1 MFVAISHQLLK
12 KQIESG
18 LVLAQQQ
25 SNKYGNPTPQGL
37 YASVKYCQGDVIHI
51 MTGTLTKTPNK
62 QSIHI
67 GDNMHVVD
75 NYGRYINH
83 SFNPNIKVVGNKL
96 VALRDIQ
103 PFEEIMFN
111 YNESEIIWLV
121 LLKMKGNKFVVK
133 KRHKIVLN
141 LNIHK

>member
-25 SNKYGNPTPQGL
+25 SNKYGNPIPQGL

-111 YNESEIIWLV
+111 YNESEINMACPFEDEGQQV
-121 LLKMKGNKFVVK
+121 CGK
-133 KRHKIVLN
+133 KEA
-141 LNIHK
+141 

>member
-18 LVLAQQQ
+18 LVLSQLQ
-25 SNKYGNPTPQGL
+25 SGKYDISAPQGL
-37 YASVKYCQGDVIHI
+37 YVSVKYYQDDVIYI
-51 MTGTLTKTPNK
+51 MEGTLKKTPTK

-67 GDNMHVVD
+67 GNNMHLID
-75 NYGRYINH
+75 NYGKYINH

-111 YNESEIIWLV
+111 YNESEIYMACPFEDEGQQV
-121 LLKMKGNKFVVK
+121 CGK
-133 KRHKIVLN
+133 KEA
-141 LNIHK
+141 

>member
-18 LVLAQQQ
+18 LVLSQLQ
-25 SNKYGNPTPQGL
+25 SGKYDNSTPQGL
-37 YASVKYCQGDVIHI
+37 YASIKYYQCDVIHI
-51 MTGTLTKTPNK
+51 MEGTLKKTPTK

-67 GDNMHVVD
+67 GNNMHLID
-75 NYGRYINH
+75 NYGKYINH

-111 YNESEIIWLV
+111 YNESEINMACPFEDEGQQV
-121 LLKMKGNKFVVK
+121 CGK
-133 KRHKIVLN
+133 KEA
-141 LNIHK
+141 